1 MTKIILNLLLVSILG
16 LLATTPSLA
25 DDCIDA
31 GKSVEMVVASPPVAN
46 TDKVL
51 QEALEQCPNDPKIYQ
66 AIGGYF
72 DHWSR
77 HDINPE
83 KQAYYN
89 YLATEYYAKGIK
101 VSQGDEKK
109 EMQLKLAALESGTE
123 DITPVGIRSI
133 KPYARLNIKVL
144 FEFNSSELT
153 AGGQE
158 QLDVLGQYL
167 AEGNSSRIILEGH
180 TDMAGDEEYNMMLS
194 VQRAESAK
202 QYLVQE
208 FNLSP
213 EIIEIHGYGFER
225 LADVI
230 DPYGPKNRRVRVRKL
245 PLN

>member
-1 MTKIILNLLLVSILG
+1 MG
-16 LLATTPSLA
+16 
-25 DDCIDA
+25 D
-31 GKSVEMVVASPPVAN
+31 
-46 TDKVL
+46 
-51 QEALEQCPNDPKIYQ
+51 Y
-66 AIGGYF
+66 Y
-72 DHWSR
+72 DHWSK

-89 YLATEYYAKGIK
+89 YLATEHYAKGIK
-101 VSQGDEKK
+101 FGQGDEKRK
-109 EMQLKLAALESGTE
+109 MQLKLAALESGTE

-133 KPYARLNIKVL
+133 KPYARLNIRVL

-180 TDMAGDEEYNMMLS
+180 TDMAGAEDYNMMLS
-194 VQRAESAK
+194 VERAKSAK
-202 QYLVQE
+202 NYLVSQ

-225 LADVI
+225 LADVV
-230 DPYGPKNRRVRVRKL
+230 DPFGSKNRRVRVRKL
-245 PLN
+245 PAN